1 MEKAN
6 STITQLKGELHASSS
21 READLKQAL
30 DDKDEK
36 MEQQL
41 EGVRQSLSDSATA
54 ERQIAA
60 DMQDLLQKE
69 QSCSAELRAALAR
82 ELAKNQNL
90 SQEGM
95 DTKSQLHEAEAK
107 LVEMEAS
114 RLVLDQAL
122 TEAQKQQAAANEEA
136 TTANLALEKNLEE
149 AKRLKAYLQS
159 QETATAGERRSLEQQ
174 LANEQQAASSLRDI
188 LHGKEVELTRAVDQ
202 YLQEKVA
209 LAKARGE
216 IAALETRLRSL
227 QEEDASL
234 REQLVSSG
242 GETQRTLAGLLSEKA
257 ELQAS
262 LQRDEAQVKELQGQL
277 VS

>member
-216 IAALETRLRSL
+216 IAALETRLRSM